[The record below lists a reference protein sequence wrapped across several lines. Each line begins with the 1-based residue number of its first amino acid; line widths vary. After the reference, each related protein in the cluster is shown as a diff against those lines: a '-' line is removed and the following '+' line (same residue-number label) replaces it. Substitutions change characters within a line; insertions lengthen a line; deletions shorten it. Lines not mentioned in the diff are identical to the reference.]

1 MQTMQGFPLE
11 QVFREAHL
19 AQLGAS
25 FAEFK
30 ETPRDTLEKYGQ
42 HDAIAIMRLGYRP
55 LLPVQVRLRETLL
68 TQWRAEGTWEN
79 CILLHPAAPAETNRL
94 HQRIRQIMDNML
106 DVVKR
111 RLTRHSRT
119 AATGSAPGQA
129 AMACAKR
136 RQKSHG
142 MTRWHQTPA
151 GEARQ

>member
-1 MQTMQGFPLE
+1 MQTIQGFPLK

-79 CILLHPAAPAETNRL
+79 CMLLHPAAPAETNRL

-111 RLTRHSRT
+111 RLPGTAGRRPLAALQARLPWPAQSDVKSR
-119 AATGSAPGQA
+119 
-129 AMACAKR
+129 MA
-136 RQKSHG
+136 
-142 MTRWHQTPA
+142 
-151 GEARQ
+151 